1 MILWSEGDIQ
11 KEEARQKTG
20 VAVYSACAAVFLALS
35 LTLLF
40 LSKDKDYFWYMF
52 ADMAIFTLFGWASV
66 WYFANVFADRRRLIR
81 LYKKLSFS
89 EEYREEGVVRSVREI
104 TKEGLTMCAVL
115 VETKNGERSLNALY
129 GHGKLFEKGKTYN
142 FTVRSNV
149 VTAWE
154 AADER

>member
-40 LSKDKDYFWYMF
+40 LSKDKDYFSYMF

-66 WYFANVFADRRRLIR
+66 WYFTNVFADGRRLIR

-104 TKEGLTMCAVL
+104 TKEGLTLCAVL

-129 GHGKLFEKGKTYN
+129 EHGKLFEKGKTYN
-142 FTVRSNV
+142 FTVRANV